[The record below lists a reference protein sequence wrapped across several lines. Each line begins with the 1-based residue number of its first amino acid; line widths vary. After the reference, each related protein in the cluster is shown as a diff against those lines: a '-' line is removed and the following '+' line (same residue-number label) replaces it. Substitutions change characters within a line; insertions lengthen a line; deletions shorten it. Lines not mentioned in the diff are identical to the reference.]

1 MNAKDTII
9 APATPIGSGGISVVR
24 ISGAQALEKIHIF
37 FRAKRQLDQFE
48 SHRFY
53 YGHIHNVNGE
63 IIDEVMMVFMAGPHS
78 YTAEDVVEIHCHGNR
93 HIVKVILDTFIR
105 SGLRLAEPGEFT
117 YRAYLNGRI
126 DLSQAE
132 AVSRL
137 ILSSTETS
145 RKMALDQ
152 VNGSLSKKIFQF
164 SNIIKKHLVFIEA
177 WIDFPEEDLPV
188 EDLRLLSAELLTIQH
203 DLERLTSTFHVGRV
217 LNEGVNLV
225 LVGKPNVGKS
235 SLMNAFLGE
244 NRAIVTDIPGTTRD
258 ILEDGIVI
266 NDIPVRIFDTAGLR
280 PSSDPVEI
288 EGIRRAED
296 KLKYADLI
304 LVLIDSSNDPNKEDQ
319 YIIDKCQDYPHL
331 TVFTKADRVRSD
343 NLPVVDN
350 PVFISVKT
358 EQGLDRLKDLISAY
372 FLDSDSIADNSVLLT
387 ERRHFDALIDCIK
400 YIDNSINTIQAQSSL
415 EFTAFELREALLC
428 LGSITGKTT
437 TEDIL
442 DGIFA
447 GFCIGK

>member
-9 APATPIGSGGISVVR
+9 APATPVGSGGISVVR
-24 ISGAQALEKIHIF
+24 ISGAQSLDKIQNF
-37 FRAKRQLDQFE
+37 FRAKVNAQYLE

-53 YGHIHNVNGE
+53 YGHLHNGDGE
-63 IIDEVMMVFMAGPHS
+63 IIDEVMVVFMAGPHS

-93 HIVKVILDTFIR
+93 HIIKVILDTFIR

-145 RKMALDQ
+145 RKMALAQ
-152 VNGSLSKKIFQF
+152 VNGALSQKIYQF
-164 SNIIKKHLVFIEA
+164 SNVVKNHLVFIEA

-188 EDLRLLSAELLTIQH
+188 EDLCNISSELIGIQH
-203 DLERLTSTFHVGRV
+203 DLKSLTSTFHAGRV

-235 SLMNAFLGE
+235 SLMNALLGE

-258 ILEDGIVI
+258 ILEDGIII

-280 PSSDPVEI
+280 ASSDPVEM
-288 EGIRRAED
+288 EGIRRAEE
-296 KLKYADLI
+296 KLKCADLI
-304 LVLIDSSNDPNKEDQ
+304 LVLIDSSKDIDVEDQ
-319 YIIDKCQDYPHL
+319 YIINKCKDYSHL
-331 TVFTKADRVRSD
+331 IVFTKADLGRSD
-343 NLPVVDN
+343 NLPVVGN
-350 PVFISVKT
+350 SIFISVKSDD
-358 EQGLDRLKDLISAY
+358 GLDRLKDLVYRHFLGNDHISE
-372 FLDSDSIADNSVLLT
+372 DSVLLS
-387 ERRHFDALIDCIK
+387 ERRHFDALIKSIK
-400 YIDNSINTIQAQSSL
+400 YIDNCINIIQSDPSL
-415 EFTAFELREALLC
+415 ELIAFELREALLC
-428 LGSITGKTT
+428 LDSITGKTT
-437 TEDIL
+437 NEDIL